1 MLPTDLGRKAL
12 FFQMGVVMP
21 DVRVAEPP
29 LGGRV
34 GLTYVDAPVN
44 YLADLSIKPVTYNPP
59 AGTGMPR
66 REGNYQNFVVRVHNA
81 RPYADDLSLDRQ
93 AFILTRHDTQV
104 RDFYDEAEVR
114 SVYFAEVE
122 VLIKRETGA
131 AKVVVFDHTV
141 RTADRAVERG
151 LRTPV
156 RSVHND
162 YTEKSGPQRVR
173 DLLPPDEAEPRLKKR
188 FAEYNVWRNI
198 AHEPI
203 ETTPLGLVD
212 SQSIAPR
219 DLAVC
224 DLVYADR
231 TGEIYQGVHNADH
244 QWHYF
249 PAMTREEAI
258 LIKCYDWTTD
268 GRARFSL
275 HSAFDDPTSPPNA
288 RPRQSIEVR
297 AFAFFD

>member
-1 MLPTDLGRKAL
+1 
-12 FFQMGVVMP
+12 
-21 DVRVAEPP
+21 VRIH
-29 LGGRV
+29 
-34 GLTYVDAPVN
+34 D
-44 YLADLSIKPVTYNPP
+44 
-59 AGTGMPR
+59 
-66 REGNYQNFVVRVHNA
+66 A
-81 RPYADDLSLDRQ
+81 RPIAKDFSLDRQ
-93 AFILTRHDTQV
+93 AFILRHHDTKV
-104 RDFYDEAEVR
+104 RDFYDEEEIR
-114 SVYFAEVE
+114 TTYNAEVE
-122 VLIKRETGA
+122 ALVKRQTGA

-173 DLLPPDEAEPRLKKR
+173 DLLPPDEAEARLKKR

-198 AHEPI
+198 AHEPV
-203 ETTPLGLVD
+203 EMAPLGFVD
-212 SQSIAPR
+212 AESIAPR

-231 TGEIYQGVHNADH
+231 TGEIYQGVYNADH
-244 QWHYF
+244 RWYYI
-249 PAMTREEAI
+249 PRMTRDEAI
-258 LIKCYDWTTD
+258 LIKCYDSMRD

-275 HSAFDDPTSPPNA
+275 HSAFDDPTSPTNPK
-288 RPRQSIEVR
+288 PRQSIEVR

>member
-1 MLPTDLGRKAL
+1 MQQASP
-12 FFQMGVVMP
+12 
-21 DVRVAEPP
+21 AEHA
-29 LGGRV
+29 RTAAARAV
-34 GLTYVDAPVN
+34 WVEAPVN
-44 YLADLSIKPVTYNPP
+44 YLADLSIQPVTYNPP

-66 REGNYQNFVVRVHNA
+66 REGNYRDFVVRVHDA
-81 RPYADDLSLDRQ
+81 RPYADELTLDKQ
-93 AFILTRHDTQV
+93 AFVLARHGTQV

-114 SVYFAEVE
+114 SVYLAEIEALVR
-122 VLIKRETGA
+122 RETGA
-131 AKVVVFDHTV
+131 SKVVVFDHTI

-156 RSVHND
+156 RSVHCD

-173 DLLPPDEAEPRLKKR
+173 DLLPPEEAEARLRKR

-198 AHEPI
+198 ASDPI
-203 ETTPLGLVD
+203 EMAPLGFVD
-212 SQSIAPR
+212 AGSIAPR

-231 TGEIYQGVHNADH
+231 VGEIYQGVYNADH
-244 QWHYF
+244 RWHYF
-249 PAMTREEAI
+249 PAMKRDEAI
-258 LIKCYDWTTD
+258 LIKCYDSAKD

-275 HSAFDDPTSPPNA
+275 HSAFDDPSSPADA

-297 AFAFFD
+297 TFAFFD